1 MTWSLRFHA
10 GVASA
15 AKLEH
20 HSSINWWGRENDDDE
35 RAWPRRP
42 KPSSSSS
49 LKIDCFDKTLFSFFY
64 FFKDR
69 SSKSWPFQ
77 EKINANTDSVHSASC
92 VDFFV
97 AEPTPK
103 TAAKTQSESLE
114 LRRSIPGY
122 ISAFPVFK
130 SFSILERNREK
141 HTHTQGKYLSTDKTF
156 YTLEKLQVQL
166 V

>member
-1 MTWSLRFHA
+1 
-10 GVASA
+10 
-15 AKLEH
+15 
-20 HSSINWWGRENDDDE
+20 
-35 RAWPRRP
+35 
-42 KPSSSSS
+42 